1 MEVAYLCFCGM
12 SSKLMIIR
20 QFFELRQRYQLPLFK
35 ECIIYRP
42 NEIHIVFRK
51 RGESRYGIYTWS
63 SRNNSCTFLHRT
75 VVRLILR
82 MGTVR
87 MGWCIKFPI
96 KKDITC
102 FVDLGDDSA
111 GNNGSS
117 ERKVSTCAIHLIKV
131 LLTEDEYTILERSPE
146 RTIPIDRCR
155 NRRG

>member
-1 MEVAYLCFCGM
+1 MSVPPSIKVWSELGHGSSVPCFCGM

-87 MGWCIKFPI
+87 MGWCIKFSI
-96 KKDITC
+96 KKISL
-102 FVDLGDDSA
+102 V
-111 GNNGSS
+111 SS
-117 ERKVSTCAIHLIKV
+117 IWAMTRQEIMGALKERLVHAQFIWSKCY
-131 LLTEDEYTILERSPE
+131 LLKMNTQF
-146 RTIPIDRCR
+146 
-155 NRRG
+155 